1 MNRIDE
7 PTTAQ
12 LHLSSLVP
20 ELVLASSSPNRRKL
34 LEISGIKVHT
44 FTPNADESTEGLRT
58 EDAMKKN
65 ARVKME
71 AYLSSPS
78 FVPFL
83 PAVSADTLVEIDGV
97 LLGKPKDYKD
107 AKQMLE
113 HLSGRVQTVYTGCAV
128 YNPGKP
134 GFEVFCDKADVVF
147 RLLSKE
153 DIEAY
158 LHRGEWQGAAGA
170 YRLQKTGWTLVDKI
184 DGDWATVVG
193 LPLDKLIEYFS
204 AE

>member
-7 PTTAQ
+7 PTTEQ
-12 LHLSSLVP
+12 LHLSSLVS

-34 LEISGIKVHT
+34 LEISGIEIHT
-44 FTPNADESTEGLRT
+44 FTPDADESTEGMCT

-71 AYLSSPS
+71 AYLSSS
-78 FVPFL
+78 AFIPFL
-83 PAVSADTLVEIDGV
+83 PAVSADTLVEIDGT
-97 LLGKPKDYKD
+97 LLGKPKDYID
-107 AKQMLE
+107 ARRMLE

-128 YNPGKP
+128 YRPEKD

-147 RLLSKE
+147 RLLSE
-153 DIEAY
+153 NDIENY
-158 LHRGEWQGAAGA
+158 LATGEWQGAAGA
-170 YRLQKTGWTLVDKI
+170 YRLQKTGWTLVDTI
-184 DGDWATVVG
+184 NGDWATVVG
-193 LPLDKLIEYFS
+193 LPLNKLIEYFS

>member
-7 PTTAQ
+7 PTPQ
-12 LHLSSLVP
+12 QINLSSLVP

-44 FTPNADESTEGLRT
+44 FTPDADESTEGLRT

-71 AYLSSPS
+71 AYLSSLS
-78 FVPFL
+78 FVPSL

-128 YNPGKP
+128 YRPEKE

-153 DIEAY
+153 DIENY
-158 LHRGEWQGAAGA
+158 LATEEWQGAAGA

-193 LPLDKLIEYFS
+193 LPLDRLIEYFS